1 MFINSWPS
9 RAVLMIALQ
18 HAAWRRIKDSPL
30 EQSEAELLA
39 ATDRQ
44 AALLTRESRRQ
55 LRQEKAEIRHHFD
68 ESLKFT
74 KRDYRW
80 GSCAFLMDTST
91 CVYVTFK
98 ETASKY

>member
-39 ATDRQ
+39 ATDR
-44 AALLTRESRRQ
+44 AAPLTRDQTAAAWTGETKTRQ
-55 LRQEKAEIRHHFD
+55 LADAADDFLLNSRCETFLRD
-68 ESLKFT
+68 SL
-74 KRDYRW
+74 
-80 GSCAFLMDTST
+80 
-91 CVYVTFK
+91 
-98 ETASKY
+98 

>member
-39 ATDRQ
+39 ATDR
-44 AALLTRESRRQ
+44 AAPLTRDQ
-55 LRQEKAEIRHHFD
+55 TAAWAGKTQIRHLAD
-68 ESLKFT
+68 AA
-74 KRDYRW
+74 DD
-80 GSCAFLMDTST
+80 FLLNLQCDTSVRGSLYILGRLSEDLGFGGSICLT
-91 CVYVTFK
+91 
-98 ETASKY
+98 

>member
-39 ATDRQ
+39 ATDRAAPLTRDQ
-44 AALLTRESRRQ
+44 AAAAGETKLRQ
-55 LRQEKAEIRHHFD
+55 LADAADDFLLHSRCETF
-68 ESLKFT
+68 L
-74 KRDYRW
+74 RDN
-80 GSCAFLMDTST
+80 L
-91 CVYVTFK
+91 
-98 ETASKY
+98 

>member
-39 ATDRQ
+39 APDR
-44 AALLTRESRRQ
+44 AAPLTRDDQRPTSGIF
-55 LRQEKAEIRHHFD
+55 LRPGHCV
-68 ESLKFT
+68 ESLTFT
-74 KRDYRW
+74 
-80 GSCAFLMDTST
+80 M
-91 CVYVTFK
+91 
-98 ETASKY
+98 